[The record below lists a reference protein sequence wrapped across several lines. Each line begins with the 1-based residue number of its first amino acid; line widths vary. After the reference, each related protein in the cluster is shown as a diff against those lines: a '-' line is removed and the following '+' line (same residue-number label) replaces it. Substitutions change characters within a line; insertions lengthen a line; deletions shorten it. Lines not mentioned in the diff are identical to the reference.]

1 MYSLYTHCRPYIDN
15 SVGLIHNPRLC
26 LFEEDG
32 ALHYSFQV
40 FFKEMDRGVSSNN
53 FANIESYLTLFDG
66 TSGYVVCPG
75 ISEYPDSIRFNT
87 KNLVVWNEPFNRRF
101 SVNCSQFHVPNNA
114 KQAPGNAGFNCCKQC
129 KQLIHNIRQLQQHSE
144 KISTPERMSR
154 LSVSSNYPISKLSP
168 ASQTIRLSK
177 KMNNESSVS
186 RS

>member
-1 MYSLYTHCRPYIDN
+1 MKFDRCVFHVCTHCIHIADS
-15 SVGLIHNPRLC
+15 SVGPIHNPRLC

-32 ALHYSFQV
+32 DLHYSFQV

-53 FANIESYLTLFDG
+53 FANIESYLTQFDE

-101 SVNCSQFHVPNNA
+101 SVNCIQFHVPNNA
-114 KQAPGNAGFNCCKQC
+114 KQAPGNAGFKQC

-177 KMNNESSVS
+177 KK
-186 RS
+186 